1 MAVTGKIDRKYMAHY
16 IDAGSLCGGLTPK
29 YERLGKDLE
38 EYNVELNPDT
48 ETSKNILGE
57 STFKH
62 NGYEVSSDADPFYAD
77 TTSDL
82 FTALQKIV
90 DGRLKDDNLKTKAVE
105 VHLWTEATAGK
116 YEAYQ
121 QDCYVVPTSYGGDT
135 SGYQIPYT
143 RRARQM
149 AKVINTKIDD
159 GILIFTFTNNEDEVF
174 SSFKL
179 NPTDINVAA
188 RAEELEEYFE
198 QLKDSIQKVTSGKEM
213 AELNKQIED
222 KINYLLGYE
231 ASKDLF
237 KEPITATTVFGNGQV
252 FAYIVLDKI
261 AEAIAPEIEKR
272 KKKMQA
278 AVNKYTEKYA
288 K

>member
-1 MAVTGKIDRKYMAHY
+1 MV
-16 IDAGSLCGGLTPK
+16 
-29 YERLGKDLE
+29 
-38 EYNVELNPDT
+38 
-48 ETSKNILGE
+48 
-57 STFKH
+57 
-62 NGYEVSSDADPFYAD
+62 
-77 TTSDL
+77 
-82 FTALQKIV
+82 
-90 DGRLKDDNLKTKAVE
+90 
-105 VHLWTEATAGK
+105 
-116 YEAYQ
+116 
-121 QDCYVVPTSYGGDT
+121 
-135 SGYQIPYT
+135 
-143 RRARQM
+143 
-149 AKVINTKIDD
+149 
-159 GILIFTFTNNEDEVF
+159 
-174 SSFKL
+174 
-179 NPTDINVAA
+179 A

-198 QLKDSIQKVTSGKEM
+198 QLKDSIQKVASGKKM

-278 AVNKYTEKYA
+278 AVNKYTEKYT